1 MGFDLSKGKEPG
13 MGKYPISKEFG
24 IFAHFVPPIP
34 GPGIAGWMGGLMRPP
49 GWFWK
54 DPEIKAC
61 RRRIPGCGG
70 DDIEVILAEPRGVET
85 DRCLVYFHG
94 GGFFFGA
101 AGLHYALVKRYALET
116 PCKVVFADYRR
127 TPKHPFPVPAEDCYA
142 AFRWTVENAEE
153 LGVAPEKIAVGGD
166 SAGGC
171 LCAAVTL
178 MARDRMRRKPCFQML
193 IYPVTDRR
201 MDSDSYRRFS
211 DTPMWNAPLSG
222 IMFRGY
228 LPEGWAGKIGY
239 ASPAEA
245 EDHSGLPDAYVEAAE
260 FDCLHDDA
268 VSYAGI
274 LRRAGVPVEFYET
287 RGTMH
292 GFDIV
297 RAAPTTQAAVAR
309 RVNFMRQA
317 FRKAEG

>member
-1 MGFDLSKGKEPG
+1 

-24 IFAHFVPPIP
+24 IYAHFVPPIP
-34 GPGIAGWMGGLMRPP
+34 GPGIAGWMGSFMKPP
-49 GWFWK
+49 RWFWR
-54 DPEIKAC
+54 DREITASRK
-61 RRRIPGCGG
+61 RIPGCGG
-70 DDIEVILAEPRGVET
+70 DDIAVFLAQPRDLET

-101 AGLHYALVKRYALET
+101 AGHHFRLAKRYALET
-116 PCKVVFADYRR
+116 PCKVVLVDYRR
-127 TPKHPFPVPAEDCYA
+127 TPKHPYPIPGEDCYA
-142 AFRWTVENAEE
+142 ALRWTLENAAE
-153 LGVAPEKIAVGGD
+153 LGISPEKIGLGGD

-178 MARDRMRRKPCFQML
+178 MARDRMGFQPCFQL
-193 IYPVTDRR
+193 LVYPVTDRR
-201 MDSDSYRRFS
+201 MDSDSYRRFT
-211 DTPMWNAPLSG
+211 DTPMWNAPLSR

-228 LPEGWAGKIGY
+228 LPRTPAGQLGY

-245 EDHSGLPDAYVEAAE
+245 EDHSRLPDAYVEAAE

-268 VSYAGI
+268 LSYAQL
-274 LRRAGVPVEFYET
+274 LRRAGVPVELYET

-297 RAAPTTQAAVAR
+297 PNAPATADAVAR
-309 RVNFMRQA
+309 RVSFMGRSFGSA
-317 FRKAEG
+317 ERKAHP